1 MRAPQLVDRKGAHMT
16 HFPDS
21 IGNGFTI
28 QDRNAV
34 QPGFIAIARKRKRRY
49 LLCLRR
55 ER

>member
-1 MRAPQLVDRKGAHMT
+1 VHAAYS
-16 HFPDS
+16 PDS

-34 QPGFIAIARKRKRRY
+34 QPGRIVVVCKRKPRY
-49 LLCLRR
+49 LFCLRT